1 MVISKNST
9 AITSL
14 SADIEFAP
22 KAKINHLG
30 LEIELNDGKWIERFR
45 IIIAYGI
52 NYCDTQMPSC
62 VGITFDLVGVT
73 YEGADYTREA
83 FNGNAT
89 LYQSSNRPESEK
101 YIPPLGSFK
110 ANFTIELDKTAKK
123 VVIKY
128 GNKGYFD
135 ISKLF
140 IDFSQLQANFF
151 IKTQGRENSDKSVF
165 VDNVKVNGQDFDDFS
180 TPTLDSAKWKI
191 GKFSYRGY

>member
-14 SADIEFAP
+14 SADIEFVP

-62 VGITFDLVGVT
+62 VGITFDLVEVT

-83 FNGNAT
+83 FQWECH
-89 LYQSSNRPESEK
+89 L
-101 YIPPLGSFK
+101 
-110 ANFTIELDKTAKK
+110 
-123 VVIKY
+123 V
-128 GNKGYFD
+128 
-135 ISKLF
+135 SK
-140 IDFSQLQANFF
+140 Q
-151 IKTQGRENSDKSVF
+151 
-165 VDNVKVNGQDFDDFS
+165 
-180 TPTLDSAKWKI
+180 
-191 GKFSYRGY
+191 